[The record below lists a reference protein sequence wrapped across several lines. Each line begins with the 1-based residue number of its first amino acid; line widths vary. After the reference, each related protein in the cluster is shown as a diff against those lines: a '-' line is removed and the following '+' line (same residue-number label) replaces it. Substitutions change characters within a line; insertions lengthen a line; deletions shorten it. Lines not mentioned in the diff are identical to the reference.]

1 MRKLGG
7 LVIYRNTLVTG
18 VLKMSFLSSDTNKVS
33 FYPNIY
39 LKFENFN
46 TVTLYLRSMVYVVGL

>member
-1 MRKLGG
+1 
-7 LVIYRNTLVTG
+7 
-18 VLKMSFLSSDTNKVS
+18 MSFLSSDTNKVS